1 MRTHLGSVVV
11 ADADL
16 VIAAG
21 RGLPHGLV
29 VPGGE
34 LVERFS
40 RSSGPGGQGVNTTD
54 SRVELRWDI
63 GASRALDDHQ
73 RARLL
78 DRLGQRLSDG
88 VLVIV
93 ASEHRSQR
101 QNRTA
106 ARGRL
111 SNLVLE
117 ALAPP
122 PPSRRPT
129 RPSRAARQRRID
141 DKKRRGTIKATRA
154 RPPDE

>member
-1 MRTHLGSVVV
+1 M
-11 ADADL
+11 
-16 VIAAG
+16 
-21 RGLPHGLV
+21 
-29 VPGGE
+29 
-34 LVERFS
+34 
-40 RSSGPGGQGVNTTD
+40 
-54 SRVELRWDI
+54 
-63 GASRALDDHQ
+63 
-73 RARLL
+73 
-78 DRLGQRLSDG
+78 
-88 VLVIV
+88 LVIV

-141 DKKRRGTIKATRA
+141 DKKHRGTIKATRA
-154 RPPDE
+154 RPPQE

>member
-78 DRLGQRLSDG
+78 DGLAHRLSDG

>member
-1 MRTHLGSVVV
+1 M

-78 DRLGQRLSDG
+78 DGLGQRLSDG

>member
-1 MRTHLGSVVV
+1 M
-11 ADADL
+11 ADAEL
-16 VIAAG
+16 VIASG

-78 DRLGQRLSDG
+78 DGLAHRLSDG

>member
-1 MRTHLGSVVV
+1 V

-16 VIAAG
+16 VIASG

-78 DRLGQRLSDG
+78 DGLAHRLSDG